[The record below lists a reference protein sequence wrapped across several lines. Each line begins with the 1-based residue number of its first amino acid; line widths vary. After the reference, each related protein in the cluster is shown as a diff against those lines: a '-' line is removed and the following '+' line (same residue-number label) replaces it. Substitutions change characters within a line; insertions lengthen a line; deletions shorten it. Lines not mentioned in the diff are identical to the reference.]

1 MQAAGRN
8 QDWQTLPVT
17 AYNDK
22 TPPGWFIGCDLDLDK
37 YDALCDDR
45 KQVQSYGDTPADE
58 AKIVTALRL
67 RIKGPARE
75 LHDENKNIRETKNIP
90 TPITTR
96 NDPGPHP
103 VTYQA
108 GYETLW
114 KTHFTLLRNNY
125 GRDPQKISEKHF
137 EEFLQYSRKCG
148 QSIQE
153 FISEFN
159 RLAEKAKEKGLDMEP
174 LVSAT
179 GTFL

>member
-1 MQAAGRN
+1 M
-8 QDWQTLPVT
+8 
-17 AYNDK
+17 NDK

-37 YDALCDDR
+37 YEALCDDW

-58 AKIVTALRL
+58 ANIVTALRL

-75 LHDENKNIRETKNIP
+75 LLDENKNISETKKITEP
-90 TPITTR
+90 ATTR
-96 NDPGPHP
+96 GAPGPHP

-114 KTHFTLLRNNY
+114 STHFTLLRNNY

-148 QSIQE
+148 QTAQE
-153 FISEFN
+153 FISEFK
-159 RLAEKAKEKGLDMEP
+159 RLAEEAKGEGTRYGSLDTR
-174 LVSAT
+174 LVVSAP
-179 GTFL
+179 GTIL